1 MRNISTGLSYAAV
14 ALLTLGL
21 SAVGSTV
28 GIGSAR
34 ACVTASGT
42 AQVDCDGIQHGEM
55 SGSTNGA
62 VDGQGWIDGHG
73 VEDYD
78 GTHGDWES
86 DGTQGDFC
94 GGSPGEVPR
103 C

>member
-1 MRNISTGLSYAAV
+1 MIKCPRCVPFAMAAV
-14 ALLTLGL
+14 FVVGL
-21 SAVGSTV
+21 SAVASTT
-28 GIGSAR
+28 GTGTAN
-34 ACVTASGT
+34 ACVTATGT

-62 VDGQGWIDGHG
+62 VNGQGWSEGQG

-78 GTHGDWES
+78 GTHGD
-86 DGTQGDFC
+86 FC
-94 GGSPGEVPR
+94 SAGPGEVPR